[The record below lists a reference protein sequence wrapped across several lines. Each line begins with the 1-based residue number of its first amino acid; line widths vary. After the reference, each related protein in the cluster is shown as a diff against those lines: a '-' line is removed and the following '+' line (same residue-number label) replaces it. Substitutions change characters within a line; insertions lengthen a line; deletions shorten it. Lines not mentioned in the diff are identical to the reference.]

1 MAALWRKQH
10 IASTDSRRLAS
21 LLESHEDNKTMN
33 WELIG
38 AVSEVVGALGIIV
51 TLAYLAVQVRQNSV
65 HLAESAKLA
74 ESSQLEATSNIVV
87 DWRKMLLMNPDL
99 LELQNRGMQ
108 SYLTLD
114 PIDRMKFD
122 QLIRII
128 FLQSQTMYLQHLLF
142 RRDPDDYNGGTRKLE
157 YALQKPGVREWLSES
172 ETDWRPEFRV
182 WIESAIERI
191 DRDKGV

>member
-1 MAALWRKQH
+1 
-10 IASTDSRRLAS
+10 
-21 LLESHEDNKTMN
+21 MN

-38 AVSEVVGALGIIV
+38 AVSEAAGAIGVIV

-74 ESSQLEATSNIVV
+74 ESNQLEATSNIVV

-99 LELQNRGMQ
+99 LELQERGMQ

-114 PIDRMKFD
+114 PIERMKFD
-122 QLIRII
+122 QLVRIS

-142 RRDPDDYNGGTRKLE
+142 KRDPEDYIGALRKLE
-157 YALQKPGVREWLSES
+157 HALRKPGIREWLSQV
-172 ETDWRPEFRV
+172 ETDWRPEFREWV
-182 WIESAIERI
+182 ESAIERI
-191 DRDKGV
+191 DREKGM